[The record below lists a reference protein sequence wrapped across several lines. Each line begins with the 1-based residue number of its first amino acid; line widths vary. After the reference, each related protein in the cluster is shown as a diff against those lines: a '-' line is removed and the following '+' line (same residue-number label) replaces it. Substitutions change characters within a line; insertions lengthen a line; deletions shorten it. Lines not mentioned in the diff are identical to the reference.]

1 MGDRL
6 ANLQQAVDRI
16 DEEIG
21 KVLQCASVYKVPA
34 VGFSGADFLNTCLVA
49 FSSKTPDLILENLQA
64 IERALGR
71 EQASDGMYHDRP
83 IDLDLIM
90 VDDQVINTSTLT
102 VPHPRLHERRFVLQP
117 LFEIAPEKAVP
128 NHDQTI
134 AQLFKKCDDPAE
146 LSLLGDAIERPAI
159 HFLRQFNR
167 ICVEGTI
174 GC

>member
-6 ANLQQAVDRI
+6 ANLQRAVDRI
-16 DEEIG
+16 DDEIG
-21 KVLQCASVYKVPA
+21 RVLHCASVNEVPA

-49 FSSKTPDLILENLQA
+49 LSSKTPDLILENLQA

-71 EQASDGMYHDRP
+71 EQASDGLYHDRP

-117 LFEIAPEKAVP
+117 LFEIAPEKGVP

-134 AQLFKKCDDPAE
+134 AQLFKKCNDPTE

-167 ICVEGTI
+167 ICVGVV
-174 GC
+174 

>member
-1 MGDRL
+1 MQKIYIALGSNIGDRL

-49 FSSKTPDLILENLQA
+49 FSSETPDLILENLQA

-83 IDLDLIM
+83 IDFDLIM
-90 VDDQVINTSTLT
+90 KSKKMLLKIRQPQLI
-102 VPHPRLHERRFVLQP
+102 RLNKMTKNQKRM
-117 LFEIAPEKAVP
+117 
-128 NHDQTI
+128 
-134 AQLFKKCDDPAE
+134 
-146 LSLLGDAIERPAI
+146 LLNSI
-159 HFLRQFNR
+159 
-167 ICVEGTI
+167 V
-174 GC
+174 